1 MTKLQRDW
9 TAFFP
14 RLTLQR
20 QLTLL
25 LMVFVGLGGAAMGLL
40 AEVYH
45 RRESTLAAR
54 TQAELSQANALLIQK
69 FLESDLVDSHTFGKP
84 EDDILWQQSSQ
95 ALADFPRV
103 EGGFYLHQVDQLLGY
118 AFPTHGGK
126 VPKRDVPPTE
136 RGIILDLVQ
145 QTTALRVPQE
155 KVLHAGIDIV
165 ILRAEPLPFRGAVW
179 TMKRIPQSQD
189 RQSRL
194 LTLLL
199 VCLMLV
205 AVAWTLLILVQLRHG
220 VRSLQHGIKEI
231 EEGRADEIVPL
242 TMEMGQ
248 VGAAIT
254 SMHQRRRE
262 LENRLQRVERLAS
275 LGQLV
280 AGVAHEVRNPLASL
294 RLNLEYLARQAQR
307 QGNVLSIDHLTEQ
320 IDRLEALVRQLLY
333 FDKRQQDE
341 AWVPESLEKIVQ
353 EAVSLLRLEAQQQ
366 GIELVYQPPGRSLL
380 PIPLRC
386 RSLNQ
391 MMVNL
396 ILNAIQASRAGQ
408 TITVGVEEEGDY
420 LVAWVEDAGKGVPP
434 ELKEQIFNPFVSTK
448 PDGTGLGLSI
458 SHEIVVQHGGYIDLQ
473 SRPGCTRF
481 SAYLPKQPKPGIS
494 GLELAKRGR
503 NGKNSDH

>member
-1 MTKLQRDW
+1 MKPQIDW
-9 TAFFP
+9 TVLFP
-14 RLTLQR
+14 QLTLQR

-25 LMVFVGLGGAAMGLL
+25 LVVFVGLGGAAMALL

-45 RRESTLAAR
+45 RRESTLVAR

-69 FLESDLVDSHTFGKP
+69 FLESDLVNAQTFGKP
-84 EDDILWQQSSQ
+84 EDDILWQRSSS

-103 EGGFYLHQVDQLLGY
+103 EGGFYLHQIDQLLGY

-145 QTTALRVPQE
+145 RTAALRVPQE
-155 KVLHAGIDIV
+155 KVLHAGIDTV

-179 TMKRIPQSQD
+179 TMKRIPQPQD
-189 RQSRL
+189 YQSRW

-205 AVAWTLLILVQLRHG
+205 AVAWTLLILVQLRYG
-220 VRSLQHGIKEI
+220 VQSLQRGIKEI

-242 TMEMGQ
+242 TMEIGQ

-294 RLNLEYLARQAQR
+294 RLNLEYLARQSQR
-307 QGNVLSIDHLTEQ
+307 QGHSLSIDHLTEQ
-320 IDRLEALVRQLLY
+320 IDRLEALVQRLLY

-341 AWVPESLEKIVQ
+341 EWVLESLEKIVQ
-353 EAVSLLRLEAQQQ
+353 EAVALLRLEAQQQ
-366 GIELVYQPPGRSLL
+366 GIELVYQPPGRSLPL
-380 PIPLRC
+380 IPLRR

-391 MMVNL
+391 MLVNL
-396 ILNAIQASRAGQ
+396 ILNAIQASQAGQ
-408 TITVGVEEEGDY
+408 TIWTGVEEERDY
-420 LVAWVEDAGKGVPP
+420 LVAWVQDAGKGVPP
-434 ELKEQIFNPFVSTK
+434 EMKEQIFNPFVSTK

-473 SRPGCTRF
+473 SRLGCTRF
-481 SAYLPKQPKPGIS
+481 SAYLPKQHKHGS
-494 GLELAKRGR
+494 LETLERGR
-503 NGKNSDH
+503 YGENSDHRR